1 MKLLTFL
8 ICGMTLYG
16 CATEAPRIVKYRYVA
31 YSWTGASIDDMI
43 SAWGKPN
50 RGYRSASADDP
61 GFARWRVFSRLGSRE
76 GSGAGYRYFC
86 DTIAFF
92 GRDGKIAEID
102 IRHSDSCE
110 RYYKDLDSM
119 LRPGVAPP
127 PGAT

>member
-1 MKLLTFL
+1 MKLLSLLVFGL
-8 ICGMTLYG
+8 MLYG

-31 YSWTGASIDDMI
+31 YSWTDGSIDDMI
-43 SAWGKPN
+43 EAWGNPN
-50 RGYRSASADDP
+50 KAYKKASEDEP

-76 GSGAGYRYFC
+76 GSGGGYRYFC
-86 DTIAFF
+86 DTIAVF
-92 GRDGKIAEID
+92 GEDGKITEIE
-102 IRHSDSCE
+102 IRHSDSCG